1 MTSVARLRLS
11 ESSIASRFKI
21 FTKNS
26 DRRNFRLLQ
35 QYRPQAAVEGCLLFR
50 CWQGVSRR
58 PANGPKLPRVPQSWR
73 GFEFR
78 GVEDGVSSAP
88 DLTSRRATVKM
99 SDPSA
104 PSELEK
110 RSTETAAVTPLKFS
124 VLRLASAFVIAGVSD
139 VIGAFASLAPPIGWA
154 VDVVTAALLFVVL
167 GWQWLLL
174 PGPVL
179 EAIPGVGVLP
189 FWLLVVGAIAVLG
202 TPRPTIG
209 QH

>member
-1 MTSVARLRLS
+1 MSAIPLLSGDKQTSGERTKTA
-11 ESSIASRFKI
+11 ASAPEPAK
-21 FTKNS
+21 TVYH
-26 DRRNFRLLQ
+26 RLLF
-35 QYRPQAAVEGCLLFR
+35 L
-50 CWQGVSRR
+50 QG
-58 PANGPKLPRVPQSWR
+58 
-73 GFEFR
+73 
-78 GVEDGVSSAP
+78 
-88 DLTSRRATVKM
+88 RRATVKM

-110 RSTETAAVTPLKFS
+110 RSTETTASTPLKFS
-124 VLRLASAFVIAGVSD
+124 VWRLALAVVIAGVSD

-174 PGPVL
+174 PGLVL

-202 TPRPTIG
+202 TPRPKIG
-209 QH
+209 QR